1 MKKLRKLYFKLFKCY
16 RRLEFRCMTYAEA
29 DMKLKANAGKSERD
43 QWRIANEENNNW
55 IIDMVMMERRERI
68 TE

>member
-1 MKKLRKLYFKLFKCY
+1 
-16 RRLEFRCMTYAEA
+16 MTYAEA